1 MSSLVTQEIEYHT
14 AKILAAETWAK
25 RYTKTPELHK
35 KLIRTEATLES
46 AIRKWLH
53 DLSLNKKL
61 IRWDQ
66 YKGQVQSDVQ
76 VDVYIDEA
84 ELQTSTRQFIN
95 VVLQDITTAVALGAA
110 SGDQLYAYKLGLGT
124 SDAAIQRIALD
135 HSAQLVGKKV
145 LPDGSIID
153 NVMAGLD
160 ITKQTRRDI
169 QQSIHTSIA
178 LGENAKDA
186 AARLQS
192 VIDNPTRAGLISRT
206 EVVNSFGMG
215 LSEYGRQSGAVGK
228 EWQDTGADDICAE
241 NSAAGV
247 IPFDG
252 DFPSGDSEPTA
263 HPNCRCSMR
272 LVFQNEVDENPDML
286 NQ

>member
-1 MSSLVTQEIEYHT
+1 VS
-14 AKILAAETWAK
+14 
-25 RYTKTPELHK
+25 
-35 KLIRTEATLES
+35 
-46 AIRKWLH
+46 
-53 DLSLNKKL
+53 
-61 IRWDQ
+61 
-66 YKGQVQSDVQ
+66 

-84 ELQTSTRQFIN
+84 ELTDATRQFI
-95 VVLQDITTAVALGAA
+95 QRRAA
-110 SGDQLYAYKLGLGT
+110 RDNSRHRPGSRQRRRPIPYKLGLGT
-124 SDAAIQRIALD
+124 SDAAIQRAALD

-186 AARLQS
+186 AARLQN
-192 VIDNPTRAGLISRT
+192 VIDNPSRAGLISRT
-206 EVVNSFGMG
+206 EVVNSFGEG
-215 LSEYGRQSGAVGK
+215 LSIYGRESGAVGK
-228 EWQDTGADDICAE
+228 EWQDTGADDICARIPPPE
-241 NSAAGV
+241 P

-272 LVFQNEVDENPDML
+272 LVFQNEVDDNPDIL